1 MGGHGLVGTGS
12 NRSNQSD
19 QFGDIRLSDI
29 GALSEEFLE
38 NMPEGAA
45 RAGQGA
51 IDSQALAALN
61 NPNRIRRTS
70 SDAVLAMLSGES
82 VALPTDAPPPQ
93 PVAASGGI
101 GIQRTSS
108 DALMTFLAET
118 ETNV

>member
-1 MGGHGLVGTGS
+1 MGKR
-12 NRSNQSD
+12 RSGGVSKAH
-19 QFGDIRLSDI
+19 R
-29 GALSEEFLE
+29 GADGFRESPSKNAPPREEFLE